1 MKFYRHGSQYA
12 EFLGIDPF
20 LAELIRQIPQAAD
33 AEDSALAQGRIFS
46 SPSPDNAE
54 LAADWKELVV
64 PELKTQF
71 RSAVSLVEHDLAENL
86 CESDGDDDF
95 PFRLQIPLEHT
106 DAWLSAL
113 NQARL
118 VLTSRYEF
126 SDEEL
131 NERFPPQLKSL
142 RELVLYQITIY
153 GWMQEL
159 LLTTLP

>member
-1 MKFYRHGSQYA
+1 MKFYRHGSQYV
-12 EFLGIDPF
+12 EFVGIDPF

-33 AEDSALAQGRIFS
+33 ADDNTLAKDRLFS
-46 SPSPDNAE
+46 SPTKDNAE
-54 LAADWKELVV
+54 LAADWQELVV
-64 PELKTQF
+64 PELRTQF

-86 CESDGDDDF
+86 CESDGEDDF

-118 VLTSRYEF
+118 VLASRYEF

-131 NERFPPQLKSL
+131 GERFPPQLKSL

-159 LLTTLP
+159 LLTT